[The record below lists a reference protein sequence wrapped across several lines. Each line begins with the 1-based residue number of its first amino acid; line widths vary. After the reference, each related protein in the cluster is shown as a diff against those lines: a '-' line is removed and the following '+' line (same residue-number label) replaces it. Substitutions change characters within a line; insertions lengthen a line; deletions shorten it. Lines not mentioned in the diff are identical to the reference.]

1 MIVDI
6 WALKDIA
13 EIEFRDLVD
22 MVAKHIDKEDFLITA
37 YPTDR
42 VKKEN

>member
-22 MVAKHIDKEDFLITA
+22 MVLIKTG
-37 YPTDR
+37 R
-42 VKKEN
+42 V